1 MFSDSVGAP
10 NHWLLMPTLDKV
22 QTNANHA
29 CGKSHSEACY
39 TEPIAVF
46 KPTLTETET
55 APAVG
60 CAICDASARWYVHS
74 HAHVCAMTC
83 AGEEAVQSGRNERTS
98 AC

>member
-1 MFSDSVGAP
+1 
-10 NHWLLMPTLDKV
+10 MPTLDKV

-60 CAICDASARWYVHS
+60 CAICECTL
-74 HAHVCAMTC
+74 VCAFTC
-83 AGEEAVQSGRNERTS
+83 ACMCKDMCG
-98 AC
+98 